1 MNKNKLTSMA
11 HKIAK
16 ENNLSFNATLI
27 YFFLEAVLKR
37 IASSSASENFIFKGG
52 FLLSN
57 VIGVSQRTTVDMD
70 MILKNYPM
78 NQDAVMELIKETVS
92 IDLEDGV
99 ICTVQDSEPI
109 RDQDDYGG
117 VRVKV
122 LCQLENIK
130 QIVPL
135 DIATGDPV
143 TPYPIK
149 YEYETLFGDEKIP
162 LMSYN
167 LETMLAEKIHTIYVR
182 GIANSRSKDF
192 YDVYILMK
200 LRSKEIDYL
209 KIEAACKRTFKY
221 RNTIFDKNEIHEVV
235 NSIEGNSGMKARWN
249 SFAKKNTFAKDI
261 KFEDV
266 IDSCRD
272 LLNKIK

>member
-1 MNKNKLTSMA
+1 MKLQ
-11 HKIAK
+11 
-16 ENNLSFNATLI
+16 
-27 YFFLEAVLKR
+27 Y
-37 IASSSASENFIFKGG
+37 
-52 FLLSN
+52 
-57 VIGVSQRTTVDMD
+57 
-70 MILKNYPM
+70 
-78 NQDAVMELIKETVS
+78 IKETVS

-130 QIVPL
+130 QVVPL

-143 TPYPIK
+143 TPSPIK
-149 YEYETLFGDEKIP
+149 YEYETLFGAQKIP

-167 LETMLAEKIHTIYVR
+167 LETMLA
-182 GIANSRSKDF
+182 
-192 YDVYILMK
+192 
-200 LRSKEIDYL
+200 
-209 KIEAACKRTFKY
+209 
-221 RNTIFDKNEIHEVV
+221 
-235 NSIEGNSGMKARWN
+235 
-249 SFAKKNTFAKDI
+249 KKNSFAKDI

-266 IDSCRD
+266 IDACRD